1 LFIHST
7 SVLQHVFH
15 LTLLQVISV
24 LICMD
29 IFPNCAYFFDL
40 AVYELVDR
48 SVLYHGRPAAIGH
61 HIAIRMLHH
70 RDQYYAKKRPSKGK
84 KMKLGVYRFNCYKQH
99 PVLETLPSPT
109 EWIECAVNKLVV
121 CLFIWKRAPTKP
133 PLRSLSEIY
142 DCCSGLFQQTVHG
155 MGPLAAKHQFA
166 VLSSLGCIP
175 SWLRTYTGM
184 EGRVLEFFEE
194 RYPNLEWSGVAGRRT
209 LTTIQTYL
217 QNRYGDIWEISR
229 IENLLCKIYR
239 LISPTTADST
249 FVDVHRNDQILIV
262 EVDSEYSVH
271 FADGKVVNLPTN
283 SLCTMWE
290 MVGEPLLT
298 PVDVATA
305 LGIETCYGSA
315 QKFPSLDQLMETIDI
330 NQVEESF
337 PSHQQ
342 KSSLLFGF

>member
-1 LFIHST
+1 
-7 SVLQHVFH
+7 
-15 LTLLQVISV
+15 
-24 LICMD
+24 
-29 IFPNCAYFFDL
+29 
-40 AVYELVDR
+40 
-48 SVLYHGRPAAIGH
+48 
-61 HIAIRMLHH
+61 
-70 RDQYYAKKRPSKGK
+70 
-84 KMKLGVYRFNCYKQH
+84 
-99 PVLETLPSPT
+99 
-109 EWIECAVNKLVV
+109 
-121 CLFIWKRAPTKP
+121 
-133 PLRSLSEIY
+133 
-142 DCCSGLFQQTVHG
+142 
-155 MGPLAAKHQFA
+155 
-166 VLSSLGCIP
+166 
-175 SWLRTYTGM
+175 M

-271 FADGKVVNLPTN
+271 FADGKVCNLPTN

-315 QKFPSLDQLMETIDI
+315 QEFPSLDQLMETIDI